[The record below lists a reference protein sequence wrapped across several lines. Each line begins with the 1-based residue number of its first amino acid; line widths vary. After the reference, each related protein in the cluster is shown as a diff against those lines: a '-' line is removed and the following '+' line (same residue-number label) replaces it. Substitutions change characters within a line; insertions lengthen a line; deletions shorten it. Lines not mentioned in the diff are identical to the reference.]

1 MMAMLDGSVA
11 QGSSYAPA
19 VFGLAGSLIGG
30 FIAGTISLL
39 VARQARE
46 AAEGA
51 WIRDNR
57 REVYDRFL
65 TYAERLLHAC
75 EAYKYA
81 FSGKEMARTKIE
93 SGLTDFFEIYGVVQ
107 TVAGTRLVKTARVYA
122 YRLWELAASL
132 GSTSVMGPENF
143 SIVFKLIRDARR
155 DMIDAM
161 RDELGLDGGVRPAA
175 DFNPFAGTELE
186 EKYANAERDR
196 PEPWAFPRERS
207 SQIKLRYIGKFG
219 AKLRNETRTLR

>member
-1 MMAMLDGSVA
+1 MSKVWLSEQTPVLRGRTDVLSQWRWVDGRPSNTYWEPMMAMLDGSVA

-19 VFGLAGSLIGG
+19 IFGLAGSLIGG

-107 TVAGTRLVKTARVYA
+107 TVAGTRLVKAARIYA
-122 YRLWELAASL
+122 YRLCELVPCQATFARLMIWRSRGSL
-132 GSTSVMGPENF
+132 VWR
-143 SIVFKLIRDARR
+143 LRQ
-155 DMIDAM
+155 AM
-161 RDELGLDGGVRPAA
+161 
-175 DFNPFAGTELE
+175 
-186 EKYANAERDR
+186 
-196 PEPWAFPRERS
+196 
-207 SQIKLRYIGKFG
+207 
-219 AKLRNETRTLR
+219 